1 MIMRMGRVQRR
12 VWDRAC
18 ASRLGLVKPS
28 GWRERRACK
37 RLADRALLK
46 PALGYPD
53 TWRNA

>member
-1 MIMRMGRVQRR
+1 MRMGRVQRR
-12 VWDRAC
+12 VWDRANR
-18 ASRLGLVKPS
+18 SRYGLVKPN